1 MQVVLEGSLRYFP
14 PAQILAFLAGNGH
27 GGTLD
32 VESGGSRARIFF
44 EKGKVVAAEA
54 ADTSDSREAALEIF
68 SWNDGKFTFLD
79 SSNIP
84 GNLQKVSIDVEP
96 LVSEGLKR
104 AQEGMLYADDDMLSV
119 VDNLAAQDKI
129 TMSPD
134 EFKLL
139 FKIGAGK
146 AFRDLLGGGVKRR
159 DIALK
164 LHALEGAGLVKR
176 AGGSGGGARVT
187 SPVPAPAAPKP
198 QAAPQPKS
206 AGADTGAP
214 PRTEAPKPEAQK
226 QAEAPKPAP
235 APAPAPPRPAPAESE
250 ATVIGELP
258 IKPADLKKQMEAKAA
273 PKELVGVLTPEGGG
287 PHPIVEDET
296 TIGRDNTN
304 AVAIPDGSVSTKHAR
319 ILRGA
324 DGFEIEDLGSRNGT
338 FVNGEKVG
346 GKRPLKDGDLLR
358 LGKIIL
364 TFNLPK
370 EAESGDATGNRTM
383 FQKPV

>member
-14 PAQILAFLAGNGH
+14 PAQILAFLASNGH

-32 VESGGSRARIFF
+32 IESGGSRARIFF

-54 ADTSDSREAALEIF
+54 ADTTDSREAALEIF
-68 SWNDGKFTFLD
+68 SWSDGKFTFLD

-84 GNLQKVSIDVEP
+84 GNLQKVSLDIDP

-139 FKIGAGK
+139 MKIGAGK

-164 LHALEGAGLVKR
+164 LQTLESAGLVKR
-176 AGGSGGGARVT
+176 AGSGGARV
-187 SPVPAPAAPKP
+187 SPPAPAKP
-198 QAAPQPKS
+198 QAQPQPRS
-206 AGADTGAP
+206 AGEDTGAP
-214 PRTEAPKPEAQK
+214 PKAAPKPEPPR

-235 APAPAPPRPAPAESE
+235 APAPPPPPRPVPAEAAE

-258 IKPADLKKQMEAKAA
+258 IKPADLRKQAEAKKQEM
-273 PKELVGVLTPEGGG
+273 LMGVLTPEGGG
-287 PHPIVEDET
+287 PHPIVDAET

-319 ILRGA
+319 ILRGP
-324 DGFEIEDLGSRNGT
+324 DGFEIEDLQSRNGT
-338 FVNGEKVG
+338 FVNGEKVT

-370 EAESGDATGNRTM
+370 EEESGDATGNRTM